1 MNRTILRNITLM
13 GLTILFAGGCMAH
26 KSDMKDKMAMAGPPP
41 EAGAPLA
48 MEVAL
53 ANIDKGMKM
62 MGDMEVMM
70 KHVMM
75 KQQETMKY
83 GEELFN
89 DPTLADAT
97 RGLSCNSCHPSGA
110 TTGGEAE
117 IPAMMGYPGWNIP
130 IPSLMNAAA
139 TFPKFKVPNA
149 AVISLA
155 QMNNNCVRMFVGGQ
169 YRLPLNGEKSHALNM
184 YVHSLSEGNEVAPG
198 KMGM

>member
-1 MNRTILRNITLM
+1 MNRTFLRNITLM

-26 KSDMKDKMAMAGPPP
+26 KSDMKDKMAEAGPPP

-48 MEVAL
+48 MGVAL
-53 ANIDKGMKM
+53 ANIDRGMKM

-89 DPTLADAT
+89 DPTLADAN

-149 AVISLA
+149 SVISLA

>member
-26 KSDMKDKMAMAGPPP
+26 KSDMKDKMAEAGPPP

-48 MEVAL
+48 MAVAL

-89 DPTLADAT
+89 DPTLADAN

>member
-26 KSDMKDKMAMAGPPP
+26 KSDMKDKMAEAGPPP

-48 MEVAL
+48 MAVAL